1 MFKFKNK
8 NNHTLILLLINVAI
22 FAVMSIMSPRLF
34 LTSGNFKGMMVQFPE
49 FGVLSLGVMFTMI
62 AGGIDLSLVGVA
74 NLSGI
79 IATSIILMLGGDATA
94 IVVGIGVGLVV
105 GVLAGLLN
113 GFIIEYFKLPPMLVT
128 LATLQLFTGI
138 GLIITKGPAISGLP
152 QAFANIS
159 NGEIF
164 GIPIPMI
171 VFIAVVLVV
180 NYILKFTVFGQ
191 ELLLYGS
198 NETATKYSG
207 ISTMKVVLKTYVI
220 SGVLG
225 AVSGI
230 LMASHYNSAKSDY
243 GVSYTLLSL
252 LIVVLGGT
260 DPDGG
265 KQNLSGV
272 VTSIFLLQLISSAF
286 NILRVNAFIKTFI
299 WGLLLLVVVLMTLRT
314 RRDKNEKNN

>member
-1 MFKFKNK
+1 MLKIKNK
-8 NNHTLILLLINVAI
+8 NNHTLILLLINVGI
-22 FAVMSIMSPRLF
+22 FGAMTIISPKLF
-34 LTSGNFKGMMVQFPE
+34 LTAGNFKGMMVQFPE
-49 FGVLSLGVMFTMI
+49 FGVLSLGVMFAMI
-62 AGGIDLSLVGVA
+62 AGGIDLSLVGIA
-74 NLSGI
+74 NMSGI
-79 IATSIILMLGGDATA
+79 IATSIILKMGGGTTA
-94 IVVGIGVGLVV
+94 IIVGIIVGLFV
-105 GVLAGLLN
+105 GALAGLLN

-128 LATLQLFTGI
+128 LATLQFFTGI

-159 NGEIF
+159 NGEIV

-171 VFIAVVLVV
+171 VFVAVVIVV

-260 DPDGG
+260 NPDGG
-265 KQNLSGV
+265 SRNLSGV

-286 NILRVNAFIKTFI
+286 NILRVNSFIKTFI
-299 WGLLLLVVVLMTLRT
+299 WGLLLIVVVLMTLKT
-314 RRDKNEKNN
+314 RRDKK